1 MNVLLLVLTAMSG
14 STTCCFGYSNID
26 RSISRRRCHGGFT
39 NINNSN
45 DDDGINERYNIRS
58 PKKTT
63 RREVFNIALQR
74 TLVTTTATTII
85 TSSLVPPK
93 TARALDYDAFESS
106 IITKDSSKLQP
117 KLNDDEALCKYGAP
131 GKAMGEAC
139 SRANIQRTLPGGVD
153 VTGKVDRGEYLKC
166 RYEYPIDKDTG
177 EYVKTR
183 VCRPSSETTYD

>member
-1 MNVLLLVLTAMSG
+1 MNAFLLVLIAMSG
-14 STTCCFGYSNID
+14 SITCCFGYINSD
-26 RSISRRRCHGGFT
+26 RGSSRRCHGVYT

-45 DDDGINERYNIRS
+45 DDGINESYYVS
-58 PKKTT
+58 SALKSTP

-74 TLVTTTATTII
+74 TFIATTTII

-93 TARALDYDAFESS
+93 TARVLDYDAFESS
-106 IITKDSSKLQP
+106 IISKDSSKLQP

-153 VTGKVDRGEYLKC
+153 VNGKVDRGEYLKC
-166 RYEYPIDKDTG
+166 RYEYPIDKETG

>member
-1 MNVLLLVLTAMSG
+1 MNMNVLLLVLIAIATSI
-14 STTCCFGYSNID
+14 TCCFGYINSD
-26 RSISRRRCHGGFT
+26 RGSSRSSHGVYI

-45 DDDGINERYNIRS
+45 KRYYYVSRS
-58 PKKTT
+58 LKSTP
-63 RREVFNIALQR
+63 RREVFNVALQR
-74 TLVTTTATTII
+74 TFIASTII
-85 TSSLVPPK
+85 ISSLVSPK

-106 IITKDSSKLQP
+106 IITKDSSKFQP

-183 VCRPSSETTYD
+183 VCRQSSETTYD

>member
-1 MNVLLLVLTAMSG
+1 MNMNVLLLVLIAIATSI
-14 STTCCFGYSNID
+14 TCCFGYINSD
-26 RSISRRRCHGGFT
+26 RGSSRSSHGVYI

-45 DDDGINERYNIRS
+45 DDNRNDKRYYVS
-58 PKKTT
+58 SALKSTP
-63 RREVFNIALQR
+63 RREVFNVALQR
-74 TLVTTTATTII
+74 TFTASTII
-85 TSSLVPPK
+85 ISSLVPPK

-106 IITKDSSKLQP
+106 IITKDSSKFQP

-153 VTGKVDRGEYLKC
+153 VTGMVDRGEYLKC

-183 VCRPSSETTYD
+183 VCRQSSETTYD